1 MGLGDHHGGFR
12 RPSWWNETF
21 GVTLGMGLGHE
32 KGLGDKRGHGAA
44 TWAGTR
50 GWDMG

>member
-21 GVTLGMGLGHE
+21 GVTLGDMGLGHGE
-32 KGLGDKRGHGAA
+32 GLGDKRGHGA
-44 TWAGTR
+44 GTR